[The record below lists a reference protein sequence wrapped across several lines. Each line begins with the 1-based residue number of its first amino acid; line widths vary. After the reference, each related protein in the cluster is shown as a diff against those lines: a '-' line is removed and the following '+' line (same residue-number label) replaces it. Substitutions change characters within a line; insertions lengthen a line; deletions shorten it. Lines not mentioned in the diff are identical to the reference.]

1 MGMKSFFKKQL
12 STVIEWTD
20 QESDLLFYEYEA
32 PTSEIKNA
40 SKLIVSPGQGC
51 ILVYEGKVQDVLT
64 AQGTYFL
71 ESDNH
76 PFITTFLK
84 LRQMFESEHKMHLYY
99 FRLAEIINQSWG
111 TATPIK
117 YMDPVYKFPVQLGSF
132 GNYSVRISEPES
144 MFVNIIGSKSRF
156 TTSDMREVISGRIM
170 PELTSY
176 LAKSGYSYS
185 EIDAHLAEISLEMKE
200 YINKTIAGLGLELT
214 DFRVESTSFDKE
226 TQERISRIAGMT
238 TEALSATEVGL
249 DYVQLE
255 KLRALRDAAK
265 NEGGLAGAGL
275 QVGAGL
281 ELSKSLMQQKDNIIA
296 SGEGAGEDPVEQLKK
311 LKFLLDEQI
320 ITQEEFDTKKKDILN
335 RM

>member
-1 MGMKSFFKKQL
+1 MGLKSFFKKQL
-12 STVIEWTD
+12 STVIEWTG
-20 QESDLLFYEYEA
+20 QESNLLFYEFET

-64 AQGTYFL
+64 EQGTYFL

-84 LRQMFESEHKMHLYY
+84 LRQAFESEHKMHLYF
-99 FRLAEIINQSWG
+99 FRLAETVNQPWG

-117 YMDPVYKFPVQLGSF
+117 YIDPVFKFPIQLGSY
-132 GNYSVRISEPES
+132 GNYSVRISNPES
-144 MFVNIIGSKSRF
+144 MFTNIIGSKSKF
-156 TTSDMREVISGRIM
+156 STEDLREVITGRII

-176 LAKSGYSYS
+176 MAKAGYSYS
-185 EIDAHLAEISLEMKE
+185 EIDAHLVDMSLGLKSQ
-200 YINKTIAGLGLELT
+200 INTTFVNLGLELT
-214 DFRVESTSFDKE
+214 DFRVESTSFDEE
-226 TQERISRIAGMT
+226 TQERINRIASMT
-238 TEALSATEVGL
+238 TEALSAAEVGL

-275 QVGAGL
+275 QVGAGF
-281 ELSKSLMQQKDNIIA
+281 ELSKSLMQQKEELTTSN
-296 SGEGAGEDPVEQLKK
+296 GKEDPIEQLKK
-311 LKFLLDEQI
+311 LKLLLDEQI
-320 ITQEEFDTKKKDILN
+320 LTQEEFDAKKKEILDK
-335 RM
+335 M

>member
-1 MGMKSFFKKQL
+1 MGIKSFFKKQL

-20 QESDLLFYEYEA
+20 QKSDLLFFEYEA

-64 AQGTYFL
+64 EQGTYFL

-76 PFITTFLK
+76 PFITSFLK

-99 FRLAEIINQSWG
+99 FRLAEIINQPWG

-117 YMDPVYKFPVQLGSF
+117 YIDPVYKFPIQLGSY
-132 GNYSVRISEPES
+132 GNYSVRIGEPES
-144 MFVNIIGSKSRF
+144 MFVNIIGSKSKF
-156 TTSDMREVISGRIM
+156 TTQDMRDVILGRIM
-170 PELTSY
+170 PELASY
-176 LAKSGYSYS
+176 LAKSGYSYN
-185 EIDAHLAEISLEMKE
+185 EIDAHLAEISLETKKF
-200 YINKTIAGLGLELT
+200 INETIASLGLELT
-214 DFRVESTSFDKE
+214 DFRVESTSFDEE
-226 TQERISRIAGMT
+226 TQERINRIAGMT
-238 TEALSATEVGL
+238 TEALSAAEVGL

-275 QVGAGL
+275 QVGAGF
-281 ELSKSLMQQKDNIIA
+281 ELSKSLMQQKDAIIGDSA
-296 SGEGAGEDPVEQLKK
+296 QGDPVEQLKK

-320 ITQEEFDTKKKDILN
+320 ITQEEFDTKKKDILS
-335 RM
+335 RI